1 SRPRQNLQETTH
13 NLPGSCKCINNFPLQ
28 TLAAKGSP
36 DCSGSTKESGLNN
49 SFSESWPFATCV
61 VSAMRVCWQVGRL
74 AFEA

>member
-36 DCSGSTKESGLNN
+36 DCSGSTIELEEFRKNRRFQLITPT
-49 SFSESWPFATCV
+49 SE
-61 VSAMRVCWQVGRL
+61 
-74 AFEA
+74 